1 MAPTFLCV
9 SNSNNNIISKN
20 NLTTWL
26 EIGLFQYFVELTW
39 KRFVVE
45 HHIGR
50 HFELRS
56 PISLINVSQE
66 QSLHES
72 GCRHRWNYV
81 FQQIPLVERSD

>member
-20 NLTTWL
+20 NLTIWL

-45 HHIGR
+45 HQDIGR
-50 HFELRS
+50 YFVEPS
-56 PISLINVSQE
+56 PTQ
-66 QSLHES
+66 
-72 GCRHRWNYV
+72 
-81 FQQIPLVERSD
+81 LV